1 MDERLRPVSIGIM
14 IGLITVIFGIGWAF
28 YIITQHERLHA
39 SFEADLVALKAKFVM
54 SDTGSQG
61 HHGMSGMKE
70 EAPLPESKSAHSHKH
85 GGANEEAS
93 LPESKSLHDDPLM
106 ELAHKR
112 LVRGHLHAMGLG
124 TLSIVIAFLLASLD
138 APLKLKTIGSVF
150 TAMGALFY
158 PINWIIMGFRT
169 TSMGADASEASV
181 MLSAGS
187 SILLVLT
194 GVLIALYY
202 LARAVLKGRG

>member
-1 MDERLRPVSIGIM
+1 MDERLRPVSIGII
-14 IGLITVIFGIGWAF
+14 IGLVTIIFGIGWMF
-28 YIITQHERLHA
+28 YIITQHDRLHA
-39 SFEADLVALKAKFVM
+39 SFEKDLVALKAKFVM
-54 SDTGSQG
+54 SDAPPQG
-61 HHGMSGMKE
+61 HHDGAAGPSHDHGAKKE
-70 EAPLPESKSAHSHKH
+70 A
-85 GGANEEAS
+85 AS
-93 LPESKSLHDDPLM
+93 SPESKSLHDDPLM

-194 GVLIALYY
+194 GVLNSLYY
-202 LARAVLKGRG
+202 LAKAVLKGRG